1 MCENFVLI
9 LSFLMLLA
17 LNLPAVP
24 VYFSGYWPFAVKH
37 AATSF
42 RAFLKGWVVRLRD
55 ADQPFYG

>member
-1 MCENFVLI
+1 VLI